1 MDYQVINRPKLSRNK
16 YGEVENKGT
25 VGGAN
30 SLFSPTSSSY
40 TEGGGGN
47 SENIR
52 DFIGST
58 ATEDGIHGLVP
69 APKSN
74 VNEIQGTLNDN
85 VKFLKGN
92 GTWVD
97 IPISRYTSENHNK
110 DGVDLNGN
118 LTVNDTLTTQTLNV
132 LGAAHFWELIIDK
145 VKAAGG
151 NLLITPANFVV
162 DYVGGDVNYT
172 VDETQSPF
180 DVMFYDATEGTGVK
194 GLEELF
200 TNQSVSE
207 LIAKRLYMKNS
218 DGVKDTVSEFM
229 IGDMVRC
236 KTLNMDE
243 ASGFTNKDYWSFV
256 LATGTET
263 YDDVSCI
270 YIDIFYKY
278 VANGTTYGLG
288 TTITYQ
294 ETPIDT
300 HLTLHENEQ
309 ISSITDEDQ
318 VVIITTAQ
326 SNMFYAYFNS
336 TYHGNLSWD
345 GTKWNFDETSNSI
358 SLGSSFLFSD
368 GGEVCICQCVMD
380 SRWEYPVIKFRNTQG
395 HYIYNQLYAYGF
407 FYTEDYIEG
416 GSSTEPLLESFKF
429 GYGTFTP
436 ETGDNIVSLG
446 HLWNGERQSAILI
459 SSYDPMDTELKAPAI
474 AQYSGIRTF
483 TRLSPYRTSAIAAN
497 GNVLKGSFL
506 VDYNGNYIDINE
518 RLNIFSTDLT
528 TGLEK
533 VGIHLDGENS
543 TIKMV
548 GSVEVRQNGDDDI
561 DTLTVWD
568 EDGKMRVKISPEQI
582 PSDAVNPETTQY
594 FSSISGR
601 LYPSGT
607 ITEHH
612 TWTEFIWSW
621 NHKWEYYLTNGS
633 LNLSQTLNLG
643 DMTTQDKITV
653 SDFSSSISTRA
664 LFKGTNYTSNR
675 GSQSISSVIM
685 RLQRYSNGN
694 WTNVSSENITSSS
707 TIDVSAEYATIK
719 FNSAIFNNR
728 EITTAGNYRLKLDIV
743 FNVYASI
750 TFDNQQSNPYYYF
763 DTSVV
768 SKVKVK
774 KPTDSLTIIGRDG
787 IVFHTENTD
796 EYFKASESGI
806 EMRWGDA
813 GISLD
818 NANGL
823 KITSK
828 VQTVSSSSIQIDSSA
843 SIVNATGITSA
854 TTIYLPDAS
863 TYGVGRELTI
873 YGNDYV
879 SVAVRYSGKI
889 LIPIETVESNNNYY
903 PDASTYPYDEYSS
916 YPLSPTNS
924 NNNVPD
930 GDGGTMTVYYRA
942 HHPVLRLL
950 NLGLNW
956 LKI

>member
-40 TEGGGGN
+40 TEGGGKT
-47 SENIR
+47 ENIR

-74 VNEIQGTLNDN
+74 VNEVQGTLNDN

-97 IPISRYTSENHNK
+97 IPISRYTKENHNK
-110 DGVDLNGN
+110 DGVDLEGN
-118 LTVNDTLTTQTLNV
+118 LTVSDTLTTQTLNV

-151 NLLITPANFVV
+151 NVLITPASMQVDFVGE
-162 DYVGGDVNYT
+162 DIEYE
-172 VDETQSPF
+172 VDENSSPYTE
-180 DVMFYDATEGTGVK
+180 MFYNEFEGTGIY
-194 GLEELF
+194 GLKTLF
-200 TNQSVSE
+200 STADIVS
-207 LIAKRLYMKNS
+207 LTAKRVYMKND
-218 DGVKDTVSEFM
+218 DGTHKTLSEFE

-236 KTLNMDE
+236 KTVNLGNSDGT
-243 ASGFTNKDYWSFV
+243 AFSNKDYWTFV
-256 LATGTET
+256 LAVGSESYLGNNCT
-263 YDDVSCI
+263 
-270 YIDIFYKY
+270 YIDIFKY
-278 VANGTTYGLG
+278 FTDSNENTYGLG
-288 TTITYQ
+288 TLINTSGIQGNVPYSNN
-294 ETPIDT
+294 DV
-300 HLTLHENEQ
+300 
-309 ISSITDEDQ
+309 ED
-318 VVIITTAQ
+318 
-326 SNMFYAYFNS
+326 
-336 TYHGNLSWD
+336 G
-345 GTKWNFDETSNSI
+345 
-358 SLGSSFLFSD
+358 
-368 GGEVCICQCVMD
+368 VMIP
-380 SRWEYPVIKFRNTQG
+380 E
-395 HYIYNQLYAYGF
+395 
-407 FYTEDYIEG
+407 
-416 GSSTEPLLESFKF
+416 FKF
-429 GYGTFTP
+429 GYGTFNP
-436 ETGDNIVSLG
+436 EVGDNIVSLG
-446 HLWNGERQSAILI
+446 HLWNGDRQGAIIL
-459 SSYDPMDTELKAPAI
+459 SSIDPMDTELKPPSI
-474 AQYSGIRTF
+474 AQYKGIRTF
-483 TRLSPYRTSAIAAN
+483 GLLNRYRTTIISADN
-497 GNVLKGSFL
+497 NEFQGSFL
-506 VDYNGNYIDINE
+506 VNYNGNYIDINE
-518 RLNIFSTDLT
+518 RINIFSTDIT

-643 DMTTQDKITV
+643 EMTTQDKITV

-685 RLQRYSNGN
+685 RLQRYSSGN

-828 VQTVSSSSIQIDSSA
+828 VQTVSNSTTQIDSSA

-889 LIPIETVESNNNYY
+889 LKEMNEES
-903 PDASTYPYDEYSS
+903 SYSS
-916 YPLSPTNS
+916 YPSESAYPFTEYSTYSLSSTS
-924 NNNVPD
+924 SKEED
-930 GDGGTMTVYYRA
+930 TGDGGTTTKYFRY
-942 HHPVLRLL
+942 HKPVLRLL

>member
-40 TEGGGGN
+40 TEGGGKT
-47 SENIR
+47 ENIR

-74 VNEIQGTLNDN
+74 VNEVQGTLNDN
-85 VKFLKGN
+85 VKFLKGT

-97 IPISRYTSENHNK
+97 IPISRYTKENHNK
-110 DGVDLNGN
+110 DGVDLEGN
-118 LTVNDTLTTQTLNV
+118 LTVSDTLTTQTLNV

-151 NLLITPANFVV
+151 NVLITPASMEVDFV
-162 DYVGGDVNYT
+162 GDDVVYT
-172 VDETQSPF
+172 VDATKSPF
-180 DVMFYDATEGTGVK
+180 KEMFYNESEGTGIY
-194 GLEELF
+194 GLQELF
-200 TNQSVSE
+200 NTSGIVS
-207 LIAKRLYMKNS
+207 LTAKRVYMKNEDNS
-218 DGVKDTVSEFM
+218 HTTLSEFE

-236 KTLNMDE
+236 KTVNLGRITE
-243 ASGFTNKDYWSFV
+243 SSGETEIPDKDNDGNPDVYTKNGNGEIMGVDSNNDGEEDIYDINDDGEPDNYYTGEGWDTDGDGVVDIPVDNSETYPVIHEDSQTTEFTNKDYWTFV
-256 LATGTET
+256 LGVGYEKFLNQ
-263 YDDVSCI
+263 DCR
-270 YIDIFYKY
+270 YIDIFKCFTDN
-278 VANGTTYGLG
+278 NGRQYGLG
-288 TTITYQ
+288 TLINTTGNQGNAPYSNN
-294 ETPIDT
+294 DV
-300 HLTLHENEQ
+300 
-309 ISSITDEDQ
+309 ED
-318 VVIITTAQ
+318 
-326 SNMFYAYFNS
+326 
-336 TYHGNLSWD
+336 G
-345 GTKWNFDETSNSI
+345 
-358 SLGSSFLFSD
+358 
-368 GGEVCICQCVMD
+368 VMIP
-380 SRWEYPVIKFRNTQG
+380 E
-395 HYIYNQLYAYGF
+395 
-407 FYTEDYIEG
+407 
-416 GSSTEPLLESFKF
+416 FKF
-429 GYGTFTP
+429 GYGDFLP
-436 ETGDNIVSLG
+436 EIGDNIVSLG
-446 HLWNGERQSAILI
+446 HLWNGDRQGAIIL
-459 SSYDPMDTELKAPAI
+459 SSIDPMDTELKPPSI
-474 AQYSGIRTF
+474 AQYKGIRTF
-483 TRLSPYRTSAIAAN
+483 GLLNRYRTTIISADN
-497 GNVLKGSFL
+497 NEFQGSFL
-506 VDYNGNYIDINE
+506 VNYNGNYIDINE
-518 RLNIFSTDLT
+518 RINIFSTDIT

-643 DMTTQDKITV
+643 EMTTQDKITV

-707 TIDVSAEYATIK
+707 TIDISAEYATIK

-728 EITTAGNYRLKLDIV
+728 EITTAGNYRLLLDIV

-903 PDASTYPYDEYSS
+903 PNASTYPYNEYSS

>member
-40 TEGGGGN
+40 TEGGGN

-118 LTVNDTLTTQTLNV
+118 LTVSDTLTTQTLNV

-151 NLLITPANFVV
+151 NILITPANMEVDFVGE
-162 DYVGGDVNYT
+162 DIEYE
-172 VDETQSPF
+172 VDENSSPYTE
-180 DVMFYDATEGTGVK
+180 MFYNEFEGTGIY
-194 GLEELF
+194 GLKTLF
-200 TNQSVSE
+200 STANIVS
-207 LIAKRLYMKNS
+207 LTAKRVYMKND
-218 DGVKDTVSEFM
+218 DGTHKTLSEFE

-236 KTLNMDE
+236 KTVNLGNSDGT
-243 ASGFTNKDYWSFV
+243 AFSNKDYWTFV
-256 LATGTET
+256 LAVGSEA
-263 YDDVSCI
+263 YLGENCI
-270 YIDIFYKY
+270 YIDIFKFFTDSDG
-278 VANGTTYGLG
+278 NTYGLG
-288 TTITYQ
+288 TLINTSGIQGNVPYSNN
-294 ETPIDT
+294 DV
-300 HLTLHENEQ
+300 
-309 ISSITDEDQ
+309 ED
-318 VVIITTAQ
+318 
-326 SNMFYAYFNS
+326 
-336 TYHGNLSWD
+336 G
-345 GTKWNFDETSNSI
+345 
-358 SLGSSFLFSD
+358 
-368 GGEVCICQCVMD
+368 VMIP
-380 SRWEYPVIKFRNTQG
+380 E
-395 HYIYNQLYAYGF
+395 
-407 FYTEDYIEG
+407 
-416 GSSTEPLLESFKF
+416 FKF
-429 GYGTFTP
+429 GYGTFNP
-436 ETGDNIVSLG
+436 EVGDNIVSLG
-446 HLWNGERQSAILI
+446 HLWNGERQGAIIL
-459 SSYDPMDTELKAPAI
+459 SSIDPMDTELKPPSI
-474 AQYSGIRTF
+474 AQYKGIRTF
-483 TRLSPYRTSAIAAN
+483 GLLNRYRTTIISADN
-497 GNVLKGSFL
+497 NEFQGSFL
-506 VDYNGNYIDINE
+506 VNYNGNYIDINE
-518 RLNIFSTDLT
+518 RMNIFSTDIT

-548 GSVEVRQNGDDDI
+548 GSVEVRQNGDNDI

-568 EDGKMRVKISPEQI
+568 DDGKMRVKISPEQI
-582 PSDAVNPETTQY
+582 PLDAINPETTQY

-612 TWTEFIWSW
+612 TWREFIWSW
-621 NHKWEYYLTNGS
+621 NHKWEYYLTDAS

-643 DMTTQDKITV
+643 AMTTQDKITV

-694 WTNVSSENITSSS
+694 WVNVSSENITSSS
-707 TIDVSAEYATIK
+707 TIEVSAEFATI
-719 FNSAIFNNR
+719 NYSSAIFNNR

-750 TFDNQQSNPYYYF
+750 TFDSQQSNPYYYF

-768 SKVKVK
+768 SKAKVK
-774 KPTDSLTIIGRDG
+774 KPTDSLTLIGRDG

-806 EMRWGDA
+806 EMKWGDA
-813 GISLD
+813 SIALD
-818 NANGL
+818 SSKGL
-823 KITSK
+823 KLCHVIETLTSSN
-828 VQTVSSSSIQIDSSA
+828 TQISETA
-843 SIVNATGITSA
+843 SIVDATGFTSD
-854 TTIYLPDAS
+854 TTIYLPSAS
-863 TYGVGRELTI
+863 TYGVGRELII

-879 SVAVRYSGKI
+879 RVALRYSGKI
-889 LIPIETVESNNNYY
+889 LVPKTIVKDTDTSSAG
-903 PDASTYPYDEYSS
+903 DSS
-916 YPLSPTNS
+916 YPYSETSSLPLKLNQIFELA
-924 NNNVPD
+924 N
-930 GDGGTMTVYYRA
+930 GDGYDRYKLRN
-942 HHPVLRLL
+942 PVIRLI
-950 NLGLNW
+950 NLGTNW
-956 LKI
+956 LCTNYLAKLK